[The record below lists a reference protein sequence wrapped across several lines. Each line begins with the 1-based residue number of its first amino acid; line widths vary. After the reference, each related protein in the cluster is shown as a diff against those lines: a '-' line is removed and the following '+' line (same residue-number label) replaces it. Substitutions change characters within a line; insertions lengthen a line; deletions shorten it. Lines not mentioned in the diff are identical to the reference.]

1 MLAPVPLAS
10 PSDDPRV
17 QEGLRQILQL
27 DERLMKK
34 SAQAALVAR
43 ETFPEAWEA
52 QDRKQAERD
61 EKQLLQSLERCCRV
75 LPQCSTDMTGSDH
88 RSSWTQLVT
97 AVVFFHSVKLSRA
110 LIL

>member
-1 MLAPVPLAS
+1 MSWVTCATGWLPTPNKLATPVPLAS

-27 DERLMKK
+27 DERLIKK

-43 ETFPEAWEA
+43 ETFPEAWEV

-61 EKQLLQSLERCCRV
+61 EKQLLQSLERYAGKARV
-75 LPQCSTDMTGSDH
+75 TDEESPAG
-88 RSSWTQLVT
+88 
-97 AVVFFHSVKLSRA
+97 
-110 LIL
+110 LILHVA